1 MDCNKPDFDLFIY
14 NSNNLNNPNDSTN
27 KNYKYNYTCTD
38 VETMNC
44 TTHNTQWNDGG
55 QGNVIFLDRH
65 NIKCPPNKGLKQMQL
80 KRNSTDLSKYRY
92 DYTCCDIDFDTK
104 IKVVEI
110 PDKYVKEKLVF
121 NADYDNNSFIFNGI
135 NNYITI
141 HSDHAPV
148 LDESP
153 FTIEFIGYFFSKDT
167 KGFSCVN
174 L

>member
-92 DYTCCDIDFDTK
+92 DYTCCDIN
-104 IKVVEI
+104 
-110 PDKYVKEKLVF
+110 DKKGPEEYIQLNY
-121 NADYDNNSFIFNGI
+121 NAQINTNTLQPLSNNQTMQPLS
-135 NNYITI
+135 NNQLGQPLSNNQTMQPL
-141 HSDHAPV
+141 SNNQLGQP
-148 LDESP
+148 LSNNQL
-153 FTIEFIGYFFSKDT
+153 GQSL
-167 KGFSCVN
+167 SN
-174 L
+174 NN